1 MCVSIIIGWLF
12 GYKCCKVQCCIKVK
26 LSQTNRY
33 HFRHFGDNGC
43 DNLSNKTLIHITD
56 SFLLINLFISSMSIS
71 SMPNNEPHRTSL
83 SLGLLSFNKKFY
95 FFSGEGNY
103 NFYVRFTM
111 YLIIQTVMTL
121 ESVSVGCYT
130 AFLYHQGS
138 VAFLSFPTNS
148 NTENIAVISIL

>member
-1 MCVSIIIGWLF
+1 
-12 GYKCCKVQCCIKVK
+12 
-26 LSQTNRY
+26 
-33 HFRHFGDNGC
+33 
-43 DNLSNKTLIHITD
+43 
-56 SFLLINLFISSMSIS
+56 
-71 SMPNNEPHRTSL
+71 MPNNEPHRTSL

-130 AFLYHQGS
+130 VFLYHQGS
-138 VAFLSFPTNS
+138 VAFLSFSTNI
-148 NTENIAVISIL
+148 NTENIRVMPKYVPMGEEDKTMLILGLYIQKKKIQREV